1 MRAAARNNAEWCEAL
16 CRAHGITGARDAH
29 AWTSARRTPPLYPDA
44 VTLDPG
50 AGSRGIV
57 ERIDA
62 SPGASVK
69 DSFAALDLTG
79 EGFAVLFDA
88 QWIHRAAPEPGAG
101 EWERVRTEEELA
113 RWERAWSDGDSDGL
127 FPPALLAEDAHAF
140 LAARDAA
147 GRIIAGAVASTSQS
161 VKGASVKGA
170 SVERAPVVGV
180 SNLFAADGDLDAAWA
195 GCLGTLARHR
205 PGLDVV
211 GYESGDDLAAAV
223 RAGFT
228 PVGGLRVWLRH

>member
-1 MRAAARNNAEWCEAL
+1 MTTDTEQDTRVRAAARNNAEWCEAL
-16 CRAHGITGARDAH
+16 CRAHGITGAWSPH
-29 AWTSARRTPPLYPDA
+29 AWTSARRTPPFYPDA
-44 VTLDPG
+44 VTLGPG
-50 AGSRGIV
+50 AGERGTV

-88 QWIHRAAPEPGAG
+88 QWIHRPAPGPGAG

-113 RWERAWSDGDSDGL
+113 RWERAWSDGDSEGL

-140 LAARDAA
+140 LAARDSA
-147 GRIIAGAVASTSQS
+147 GRIVAGAVASTS
-161 VKGASVKGA
+161 AS
-170 SVERAPVVGV
+170 VVGV
-180 SNLFAADGDLDAAWA
+180 SNLFAVDGDLDAAWA

-211 GYESGDDLAAAV
+211 GYESGDDLTAAV

-228 PVGGLRVWLRH
+228 PVGGLRIWLRH

>member
-1 MRAAARNNAEWCEAL
+1 MTMDIEQDVRVRAAARNNAEWCAAL
-16 CRAHGITGARDAH
+16 CRAHGITGTWGPR
-29 AWTSARRTPPLYPDA
+29 AWTSARRTPLLYPDA

-50 AGSRGIV
+50 AGPREVV

-69 DSFAALDLTG
+69 DSFAALDLAAD
-79 EGFAVLFDA
+79 GFEVLFDA
-88 QWIHRAAPEPGAG
+88 QWIHRPSPEAG
-101 EWERVRTEEELA
+101 EGGWELVRTEAELA
-113 RWERAWSDGDSDGL
+113 EWEQAWSDGDGGGL
-127 FPPALLAEDAHAF
+127 FPPALLADDTHAL

-147 GRIIAGAVASTSQS
+147 GRIGAGAVASRSE
-161 VKGASVKGA
+161 A
-170 SVERAPVVGV
+170 VVGV

-195 GCLGTLARHR
+195 GCLGALARHR

-228 PVGGLRVWLRH
+228 PVGELRIWLRH

>member
-1 MRAAARNNAEWCEAL
+1 MTIDIEQDVRARAAARNNAEWCAAL
-16 CRAHGITGARDAH
+16 CRAHGITGAWGPR
-29 AWTSARRTPPLYPDA
+29 AWTSARRTPLFYPDA

-50 AGSRGIV
+50 AGPRETV

-69 DSFAALDLTG
+69 DSFAALDLTAD
-79 EGFAVLFDA
+79 GFEVLFDA
-88 QWIHRAAPEPGAG
+88 QWIHRPAPAPGG
-101 EWERVRTEEELA
+101 EEWEPVRTEAELA
-113 RWERAWSDGDSDGL
+113 RWERAWSDGDSGGL
-127 FPPALLAEDAHAF
+127 FPPALLADDAHAF
-140 LAARDAA
+140 LAARDAD
-147 GRIIAGAVASTSQS
+147 GRIVAGAVASRS
-161 VKGASVKGA
+161 AS
-170 SVERAPVVGV
+170 VVGV

-228 PVGGLRVWLRH
+228 PVGGLRIWLRH

>member
-1 MRAAARNNAEWCEAL
+1 MDIEQDVRARAAARNNAEWCEAL
-16 CRAHGITGARDAH
+16 CRAHGITGAWGPH

-44 VTLDPG
+44 VTLDPAAAAHEIT
-50 AGSRGIV
+50 AG
-57 ERIDA
+57 IDA

-69 DSFAALDLTG
+69 DSFATLDLTSD
-79 EGFAVLFDA
+79 GFEVLFDA
-88 QWIHRAAPEPGAG
+88 QWIHRPAPGPGEG
-101 EWERVRTEEELA
+101 GWELVRTEAELE
-113 RWERAWSDGDSDGL
+113 RWEQAWADGDGGGL
-127 FPPALLAEDAHAF
+127 FPAALLAEGSHAF
-140 LAARDAA
+140 LAARDAT
-147 GRIIAGAVASTSQS
+147 GRTVAGAVASTSES
-161 VKGASVKGA
+161 
-170 SVERAPVVGV
+170 VVGV

-228 PVGGLRVWLRH
+228 PVGGLRIWLRH

>member
-1 MRAAARNNAEWCEAL
+1 MDTEQDPRVRAAARNNAEWCEAL
-16 CRAHGITGARDAH
+16 CRAHGIAGTWGPR

-44 VTLDPG
+44 VTLDPA
-50 AGSRGIV
+50 AGPRETV

-79 EGFAVLFDA
+79 EGFEVLFDA
-88 QWIHRAAPEPGAG
+88 RWIHRPAPEPHEGEAEG
-101 EWERVRTEEELA
+101 EEWEAVRTEAELA
-113 RWERAWSDGDSDGL
+113 RWERAWSGGDEDGGGL
-127 FPPALLAEDAHAF
+127 FPPVLLVGGAHTF
-140 LAARDAA
+140 LAARDTA
-147 GRIIAGAVASTSQS
+147 GRIVAGAVASTS
-161 VKGASVKGA
+161 AS
-170 SVERAPVVGV
+170 VVGV

-195 GCLGTLARHR
+195 GCLGALARHR

-228 PVGGLRVWLRH
+228 PVGGLRIWLRH

>member
-1 MRAAARNNAEWCEAL
+1 MTTDTEQDVRVRAAARNNAEWCEAL
-16 CRAHGITGARDAH
+16 CRAHGLTGARDAH

-44 VTLDPG
+44 VTLGPG

-88 QWIHRAAPEPGAG
+88 QWIHRPAPEPGAG

-147 GRIIAGAVASTSQS
+147 GRIVAGAVASTS
-161 VKGASVKGA
+161 AS
-170 SVERAPVVGV
+170 VVGV

-211 GYESGDDLAAAV
+211 GYESDDDLAAAV